1 MFLEK
6 IKFVEDFRCYKKDE
20 EIILKDNLTIITGD
34 NGSGKSTLL
43 SCIRN
48 MYKTKWTV
56 SDDPSGVGKI
66 EISGDG
72 DELGKVQYLDLC
84 SDLYKNSIEFDYD
97 NMNLYLQC
105 MGSSSGEGV
114 IFQLVNLLKTFSK
127 DSDLVIIDEP
137 ERGLS
142 IKNQF
147 LISNV
152 INKFATEHPGTQFIV
167 TTHSEAILALKE
179 ELWSTTH
186 KSLISSD
193 DYIKWLYS

>member
-152 INKFATEHPGTQFIV
+152 INKFATEHPDTQFIV

-179 ELWSTTH
+179 KLWSTTH